1 MDDLINSFSE
11 HLNKTISKKLGALIK
26 RQFNG
31 YSDYNEVETDIK
43 ATIQQ
48 FFINA
53 SEKEL
58 DEISK
63 NIFNSFVERDDENII
78 QTVKLLIKIYSYYQD
93 IIIRKKFF
101 QWRININT
109 LKNGTFP
116 EIESYTKISPQNQKN
131 VGQKSNISNKRSK
144 SKEKYIKINS
154 NNTSIKI
161 EKNIKINKNIHEDL
175 YQEGMRK
182 KNQIYF
188 QNELNELAKLN
199 QYYEHKK

>member
-53 SEKEL
+53 SEKEI

-78 QTVKLLIKIYSYYQD
+78 ETVKLLIKIYSYYQD
-93 IIIRKKFF
+93 IIIRKKFY

-109 LKNGTFP
+109 LKNGTPP
-116 EIESYTKISPQNQKN
+116 EKESYIKISPQNRKN
-131 VGQKSNISNKRSK
+131 VGQKSDISNKRSK
-144 SKEKYIKINS
+144 SKEKDIK
-154 NNTSIKI
+154 NNNIKI

-182 KNQIYF
+182 KNQVYF
-188 QNELNELAKLN
+188 QNELKELAKLN
-199 QYYEHKK
+199 QYYEH

>member
-53 SEKEL
+53 SEKEI

-63 NIFNSFVERDDENII
+63 NIFDSFVERDDENII
-78 QTVKLLIKIYSYYQD
+78 ETVKLLIKIYSYYQD
-93 IIIRKKFF
+93 IIIRKKFY

-109 LKNGTFP
+109 LKNGTPP
-116 EIESYTKISPQNQKN
+116 EIESYTKISPQNHKN

-144 SKEKYIKINS
+144 SKEKDIK
-154 NNTSIKI
+154 NNSIKI

-182 KNQIYF
+182 KNQVYF
-188 QNELNELAKLN
+188 QNELKELAKLN
-199 QYYEHKK
+199 QYYEH

>member
-53 SEKEL
+53 SEKEI

-63 NIFNSFVERDDENII
+63 NIFHSFVERDDENII
-78 QTVKLLIKIYSYYQD
+78 ETVKLLIKIYSYYQD
-93 IIIRKKFF
+93 IIIRKKFY
-101 QWRININT
+101 QWRIYINT
-109 LKNGTFP
+109 LKNGTPP
-116 EIESYTKISPQNQKN
+116 EKESYIKISPQNRKN
-131 VGQKSNISNKRSK
+131 VGQKSDISNKRSK
-144 SKEKYIKINS
+144 SKEKDIK
-154 NNTSIKI
+154 NNNIKI
-161 EKNIKINKNIHEDL
+161 EKNIKINNNIHEDL

-182 KNQIYF
+182 KNQVYF
-188 QNELNELAKLN
+188 QNELKELAKLN
-199 QYYEHKK
+199 QYYEH